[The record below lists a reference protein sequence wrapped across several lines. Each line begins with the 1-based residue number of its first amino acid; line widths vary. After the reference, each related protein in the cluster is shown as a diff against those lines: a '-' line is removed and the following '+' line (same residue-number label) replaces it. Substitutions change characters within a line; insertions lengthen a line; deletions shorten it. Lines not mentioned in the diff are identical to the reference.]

1 MEQNT
6 LVQEFEIPFSPAEE
20 SCVPLTATQLHTL
33 EVLLKSQQS
42 RLTHFIRK
50 HLRREDYVDDLIQQ
64 THMAA
69 FRSWARFRG
78 ESKPETWLFGIALNL
93 VKNFRY
99 RDSSYRFSSDDF
111 DEQVSMIPADS
122 ICEPEESLMRQER
135 MESLKLAIEQLPV
148 KMQAV
153 VQLVLL
159 EGLSYQEAALELDL
173 PIGTV
178 RSRLSRARGMLR
190 LEVMG
195 HETIVEDADSMCL
208 PLQGDQFQRVKL

>member
-1 MEQNT
+1 MEQQNLT
-6 LVQEFEIPFSPAEE
+6 QQTEISIQFTNEALA
-20 SCVPLTATQLHTL
+20 PLTPAQLQTL
-33 EVLLKSQQS
+33 ESLLKTQQS
-42 RLTHFIRK
+42 RLTHFVRK

-69 FRSWARFRG
+69 FRNWAGFRG

-99 RDSSYRFSSDDF
+99 RDTSYRFQDDDF

-122 ICEPEESLMRQER
+122 FCEPEESLMRQER
-135 MESLKLAIEQLPV
+135 MESLKQAIDHLPS
-148 KMQAV
+148 KMQHV

-159 EGLSYQEAALELDL
+159 DGFTYQDAAVELDL

-178 RSRLSRARGMLR
+178 RSRLSRARDMLR
-190 LEVMG
+190 VEVMG
-195 HETIVEDADSMCL
+195 QSEAKH
-208 PLQGDQFQRVKL
+208 

>member
-1 MEQNT
+1 MTQHNPLQAIEIN
-6 LVQEFEIPFSPAEE
+6 VQFSDDTV
-20 SCVPLTATQLHTL
+20 SPLTSEQLSSL

-50 HLRREDYVDDLIQQ
+50 HLRREDYIDDILQQ

-69 FRSWARFRG
+69 FRNWASFRG

-99 RDSSYRFSSDDF
+99 RDTSFRFQDDDF
-111 DEQVSMIPADS
+111 DEQVSMIAADS
-122 ICEPEESLMRQER
+122 SFEPEESLMRQER
-135 MESLKLAIEQLPV
+135 MESLKQAIDNLPG
-148 KMQAV
+148 KMQTV

-159 EGLSYQEAALELDL
+159 EGFTYQDAALELDL

-178 RSRLSRARGMLR
+178 RSRLSRARDMLR
-190 LEVMG
+190 LEVMNRSDTT
-195 HETIVEDADSMCL
+195 H
-208 PLQGDQFQRVKL
+208 

>member
-1 MEQNT
+1 MEQQNLT
-6 LVQEFEIPFSPAEE
+6 QQSEISIPFNNEVLS
-20 SCVPLTATQLHTL
+20 PLTPAQLQTL
-33 EVLLKSQQS
+33 EALLKTQQS
-42 RLTHFIRK
+42 RLTHFVRK

-69 FRSWARFRG
+69 FRNWAGFRG

-99 RDSSYRFSSDDF
+99 RDTSYRYQDDDF

-122 ICEPEESLMRQER
+122 FCEPEESLMRQER
-135 MESLKLAIEQLPV
+135 MESLKQAIDHLPS
-148 KMQAV
+148 KMQNV

-159 EGLSYQEAALELDL
+159 DGFTYQDAAMELDL

-178 RSRLSRARGMLR
+178 RSRLSRARDMLR
-190 LEVMG
+190 IEVMG
-195 HETIVEDADSMCL
+195 HSEATH
-208 PLQGDQFQRVKL
+208 

>member
-1 MEQNT
+1 MEQT
-6 LVQEFEIPFSPAEE
+6 AKIQQFEITVSGIDENTPA
-20 SCVPLTATQLHTL
+20 PLSAAQLCTL
-33 EVLLKSQQS
+33 EALLKSQQS
-42 RLTHFIRK
+42 RLTHFVRK

-69 FRSWARFRG
+69 FRNWARFRG

-99 RDSSYRFSSDDF
+99 RDTSFRFQGDDF

-135 MESLKLAIEQLPV
+135 METLKSAIDQLPG
-148 KMQAV
+148 KMQTV

-159 EGLSYQEAALELDL
+159 EGLTYQDAALELDL

-178 RSRLSRARGMLR
+178 RSRLSRARDMLR
-190 LEVMG
+190 IEVMG
-195 HETIVEDADSMCL
+195 HSDSHH
-208 PLQGDQFQRVKL
+208 

>member
-1 MEQNT
+1 MEQQNPSKQQIEIS
-6 LVQEFEIPFSPAEE
+6 VQFNDEA
-20 SCVPLTATQLHTL
+20 VAPLTSVQLQTL
-33 EVLLKSQQS
+33 EALLKNQKS
-42 RLTHFIRK
+42 RLTHFVRK

-69 FRSWARFRG
+69 FRNWARFRG

-99 RDSSYRFSSDDF
+99 RDTSYRFQGDDF
-111 DEQVSMIPADS
+111 EEQVSMIPADS
-122 ICEPEESLMRQER
+122 FCEPEESLMRQER
-135 MESLKLAIEQLPV
+135 MESLKQAIDHLPA
-148 KMQAV
+148 KMQNV

-159 EGLSYQEAALELDL
+159 DGFTYQDAALELDL

-178 RSRLSRARGMLR
+178 RSRLSRARDMLR

-195 HETIVEDADSMCL
+195 QSESTH
-208 PLQGDQFQRVKL
+208 

>member
-1 MEQNT
+1 MEQQNLT
-6 LVQEFEIPFSPAEE
+6 QQSEISIQFNNEALS
-20 SCVPLTATQLHTL
+20 PLTPAQLQTL
-33 EVLLKSQQS
+33 ETLLKTQQS
-42 RLTHFIRK
+42 RLTHFVRK

-69 FRSWARFRG
+69 FRNWAGFRG

-99 RDSSYRFSSDDF
+99 RDTSYRYQDDDF

-122 ICEPEESLMRQER
+122 FCEPEESLMRQER
-135 MESLKLAIEQLPV
+135 MESLKQAIDHLPS
-148 KMQAV
+148 KMQNV

-159 EGLSYQEAALELDL
+159 DGFTYQDAAMELDL

-178 RSRLSRARGMLR
+178 RSRLSRARDMLR
-190 LEVMG
+190 IEVMG
-195 HETIVEDADSMCL
+195 QSEATH
-208 PLQGDQFQRVKL
+208 